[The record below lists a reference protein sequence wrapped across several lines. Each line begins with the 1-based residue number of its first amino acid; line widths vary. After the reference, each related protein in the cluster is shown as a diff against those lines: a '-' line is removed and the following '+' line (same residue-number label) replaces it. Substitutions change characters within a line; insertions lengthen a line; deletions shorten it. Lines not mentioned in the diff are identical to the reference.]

1 MNYRDGN
8 SPDRDIMDPNARVD
22 NTSKSNILTDNKKWD
37 GKTRGSLAG
46 YKIFLFFINFL
57 GVGFAYALLR
67 LVTFYYYLF
76 AKKPKMALLD
86 FYQSTLHFS
95 VSTSRK
101 LIRRNFFIFGQTL
114 VDRAAF
120 LLGKDS
126 NFTHTFENEQYL
138 IDIRDHGK
146 GGILLSAH
154 LGNWET
160 AGNLLKGR
168 ITPTINIV
176 MLDAEVENIKKFMDL
191 STGGSR
197 FKIIGIKNDLSH
209 IIAIR
214 NALLSNE
221 FVAIHAD
228 RYLEGAK
235 FIELDFLGNKAK
247 FPLGPFVIAS
257 KFDAPVTFVFAAK
270 DGKYSYHLSATSP
283 ITVKTKP
290 EDIAKMYVAELEKKL
305 KQYPE
310 QWFNYFNF
318 FQ

>member
-1 MNYRDGN
+1 M
-8 SPDRDIMDPNARVD
+8 SQ
-22 NTSKSNILTDNKKWD
+22 WD
-37 GKTRGSLAG
+37 GKTRGSLIG

-57 GVGFAYALLR
+57 GLGFAYLLLR
-67 LVTFYYYLF
+67 VVTFYYYIF
-76 AKKPKMALLD
+76 AAKPRKVLLD
-86 FYQSTLHFS
+86 FYRNTLHFS
-95 VSTSRK
+95 HRQASK
-101 LIRRNFFIFGQTL
+101 LIQRNFYIFGQTL

-126 NFTHTFENEQYL
+126 AYSHTFENEQYL
-138 IDIRDHGK
+138 IDIRNAGK

-176 MLDAEVENIKKFMDL
+176 MLDAEVESIKKYMDL

-197 FKIIGIKNDLSH
+197 FKVIAIKNDLSH
-209 IIAIR
+209 VISIR
-214 NALLSNE
+214 NALINNE

-228 RYLEGAK
+228 RYLEGSK
-235 FIELDFLGNKAK
+235 FIELDFLGKKAK

-270 DGKYSYHLSATSP
+270 DGNRSYHLSATPPLNS
-283 ITVKTKP
+283 KMKP
-290 EDIAKMYVAELEKKL
+290 EEIAQLYVQELEKKV
-305 KQYPE
+305 KAYPE

>member
-1 MNYRDGN
+1 MSR
-8 SPDRDIMDPNARVD
+8 
-22 NTSKSNILTDNKKWD
+22 WD

-57 GVGFAYALLR
+57 GLGFAYLLLR

-76 AKKPKMALLD
+76 AKKPKKALLA
-86 FYQSTLHFS
+86 FYQDTLHFPAPKARQL
-95 VSTSRK
+95 TRQ
-101 LIRRNFFIFGQTL
+101 NFYIFGQTL

-120 LLGKDS
+120 LLGKEKA
-126 NFTHTFENEQYL
+126 FTHTFQDEQYL
-138 IDIRDHGK
+138 VDMRDGGK

-176 MLDAEVENIKKFMDL
+176 MLDAEVENIKRYMDL

-197 FKIIGIKNDLSH
+197 FRVIAIKNDLSH
-209 IIAIR
+209 VIAIR
-214 NALLSNE
+214 NALINNE

-228 RYLEGAK
+228 RYMDGAK
-235 FIELDFLGNKAK
+235 YFELEFLGKTAR
-247 FPLGPFVIAS
+247 FPAGPFIIAS

-270 DGKYSYHLSATSP
+270 DGERSYHLSATLP
-283 ITVKTKP
+283 ISERMKP
-290 EDIAKMYVAELEKKL
+290 QQIAGLYIKELEKKVRE
-305 KQYPE
+305 YPE
-310 QWFNYFNF
+310 QWFNYFDF
-318 FQ
+318 FQY

>member
-1 MNYRDGN
+1 MNRG
-8 SPDRDIMDPNARVD
+8 SEK
-22 NTSKSNILTDNKKWD
+22 TWD

-46 YKIFLFFINFL
+46 YKIFLFFINVL
-57 GVGFAYALLR
+57 GLGFAYGLLR
-67 LVTFYYYLF
+67 VVSFYYYLF
-76 AKKPKMALLD
+76 AAKPRESLLD
-86 FYQSTLHFS
+86 FYKDTLLIS
-95 VSTSRK
+95 GADVKK
-101 LIRRNFFIFGQTL
+101 LIRRNFYIFGQTL

-126 NFTHTFENEQYL
+126 QFTHTFENESYL
-138 IDIRDHGK
+138 IDIRNQGK

-176 MLDAEVENIKKFMDL
+176 MLDAEVENIKKYMDL

-197 FKIIGIKNDLSH
+197 FKVIAIKNDLSH
-209 IIAIR
+209 VIAIR
-214 NALLSNE
+214 NALISNE

-235 FIELDFLGNKAK
+235 FIELDFLGKRAK

-270 DGKYSYHLSATSP
+270 DGKYSYHLSAAAP
-283 ITVKTKP
+283 IVEKMKP
-290 EDIAKMYVAELEKKL
+290 EEIAKLYVTELEKKVR
-305 KQYPE
+305 QYPE
-310 QWFNYFNF
+310 QWFNYFDF
-318 FQ
+318 FRL